1 MDPAATT
8 AATNGKLLLILKK
21 NTMKKLI
28 PLFCACMS
36 LCVMH
41 AQNLS
46 EDSESR
52 SSIMLPSDN
61 INFQSTK
68 MTLGFNY
75 TYGLPTLLNMDENAD
90 AKKISPSR
98 LILGLD
104 MTGKNDDGIATFFRN
119 GNITPASSFDL
130 KIGWRG
136 FLASSEYSRLKSI
149 RENTKAIE
157 ENYEQIKVNMM
168 AYQAIIENL
177 KHNLDNLNAA
187 NAANNFFQ
195 QKAKLFN
202 DSIYPNIK
210 RSGTLARTVS
220 LFLADS
226 SALKANNLSFLSV
239 QLLMV
244 HQMLNNNTSLDNT
257 NNSLGQN
264 NRNLRAAIA
273 VTQDKGQY
281 VVYFGVGR
289 DTRSFRLLNDT
300 TVDLS
305 ARYPKQNFDGGRL
318 YLGIN
323 FYLPK
328 RQLLGFQIGWQQ
340 TDNYDQLDIFEI
352 VSTTSFT
359 DSNRV
364 DRQSKTFN
372 VAAGKYGKFVQ
383 FPIML
388 DYLWFY
394 DLPGKDVNAGALSV
408 YARAVLRN
416 NADLKIENTYTVGTA
431 GYFFNREKSKFV
443 GGIFLEYNWPKEIDD
458 TRFPYQRLTFGI
470 TTTFNLGSFSY
481 DKLFN

>member
-1 MDPAATT
+1 
-8 AATNGKLLLILKK
+8 
-21 NTMKKLI
+21 
-28 PLFCACMS
+28 MS
-36 LCVMH
+36 LYVMQ

-52 SSIMLPSDN
+52 SSIMLPADN

-68 MTLGFNY
+68 MSLGFNY

-90 AKKISPSR
+90 VRKIKPSR
-98 LILGLD
+98 LILGVD

-136 FLASSEYSRLKSI
+136 FLASSEYSRLKDI

-177 KHNLDNLNAA
+177 KYSLDQQSAGDPT
-187 NAANNFFQ
+187 NNFLQ
-195 QKAKLFN
+195 GKLKDFN
-202 DSIYPNIK
+202 DSIYKNIK
-210 RSGTLARTVS
+210 KSGELTRTVNW
-220 LFLADS
+220 LIAKNTTD
-226 SALKANNLSFLSV
+226 AAGITANNLEFLSSQLLSV
-239 QLLMV
+239 QQLLN
-244 HQMLNNNTSLDNT
+244 QNTARDNT
-257 NNSLGQN
+257 NNLLAQD

-273 VTQDKGQY
+273 TTQDKGQY
-281 VVYFGVGR
+281 VVYFGAGR
-289 DTRSFRLLNDT
+289 DTRSFRLLNDST
-300 TVDLS
+300 TDLS

-318 YLGIN
+318 YVGLN

-352 VSTTSFT
+352 QSTTSFI

-383 FPIML
+383 FPVML

-394 DLPGKDVNAGALSV
+394 DLPGKDVNAGALSI
-408 YARAVLRN
+408 YARAVLRE
-416 NADLKIENTYTVGTA
+416 NADLQIANTYTVGTA
-431 GYFFNREKSKFV
+431 GYFFNRENSKFV
-443 GGIFLEYNWPKEIDD
+443 GGIFFEYNWPKESDD
-458 TRFPYQRLTFGI
+458 TRFPYQRLTLGI